1 MVTNGEETI
10 PEVDNDAVRVEP
22 LIFDLLAQ
30 GLSVEF
36 RVTGSSM
43 APLIR
48 SLDLLSVAPVDSET
62 LRCGDVIAWK
72 RGRDHLVVHRI
83 ISVSQQ
89 SFVTRGDA
97 VNSADGAIDTNHV
110 VGKVIALTRNGR
122 PKKLGLGPER
132 VFLAWLSRQGWLV
145 PCLRSVSKIRRSLW
159 KDPSRSED
167 SASREESGR

>member
-1 MVTNGEETI
+1 MVTNGEEII
-10 PEVDNDAVRVEP
+10 PEVDEKAVRVEP

-48 SLDLLSVAPVDSET
+48 PLDILSVAPVNTET

-72 RGRDHLVVHRI
+72 RGRGHLVVHRV
-83 ISVSQQ
+83 ISVGQQ

-97 VNSADGAIDTNHV
+97 VNSADGAIDTSQV

-122 PKKLGLGPER
+122 SKKFGLGPER
-132 VFLAWLSRQGWLV
+132 VFLAWLSNQGWLV
-145 PCLRSVSKIRRSLW
+145 PCLRSVSKIRRSIVR
-159 KDPSRSED
+159 DPSRSED
-167 SASREESGR
+167 SASREEFHR